1 MFLYLIVEKVKAK
14 NSNGYNQFELTN
26 ELEIF
31 FQLAELTY
39 DLVIKCFTLQV
50 FQLKIDRWMFFAQEC
65 KKIKVV
71 RL

>member
-31 FQLAELTY
+31 F
-39 DLVIKCFTLQV
+39 
-50 FQLKIDRWMFFAQEC
+50 
-65 KKIKVV
+65 
-71 RL
+71 